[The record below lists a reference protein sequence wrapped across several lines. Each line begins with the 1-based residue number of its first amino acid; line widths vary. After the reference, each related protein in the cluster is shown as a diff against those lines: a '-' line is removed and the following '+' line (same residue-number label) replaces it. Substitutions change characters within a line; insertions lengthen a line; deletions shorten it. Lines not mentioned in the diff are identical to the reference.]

1 MCVEVQQEQNHAKAE
16 KQRKE
21 AKIMN
26 IENFNKILGAITH
39 KYIGYELHDNS
50 AIYYGIYNGLRVKV
64 KFENLGLDRYIT
76 MNGKTYYNCKL
87 GNEVGEV
94 I

>member
-1 MCVEVQQEQNHAKAE
+1 MEAQQEQNHARAE

-21 AKIMN
+21 VKIMN

-39 KYIGYELHDNS
+39 KYIGCELHDNS
-50 AIYYGIYNGLRVKV
+50 AVYYGVYNGLKVKV